1 MRLLSFRLMT
11 ALGASAALSG
21 CGYFD
26 SRSAH
31 KAQLEMVGMT
41 SYDLQACAGIP
52 ASTKKLNDT
61 TEIWQYDGTKTLPTV
76 SDSTLIPVQSAVSIY
91 QSAFGGGGTTCRM
104 LVRVDHDR
112 VSEVHYTGN
121 DDEYIGTDGICSII
135 TRGCARQRESTM
147 RKVNGGPFG
156 PVSGF
161 TPPSVP
167 PQSATAT
174 YSDNSG
180 KYVPNYSA
188 GQTEPLIQ
196 PVKPATTSPTK

>member
-1 MRLLSFRLMT
+1 MRPVFTRLLVAMT
-11 ALGASAALSG
+11 ATAALSG

-31 KAQLEMVGMT
+31 KAQYEMVGMT

-61 TEIWQYDGTKTLPTV
+61 TEIWQYDGSKALPTMP
-76 SDSTLIPVQSAVSIY
+76 SDSGFIPVQSAISIY
-91 QSAFGGGGTTCRM
+91 QSAFGGGGTACRM
-104 LVRVDHDR
+104 LVRMDHDR

-147 RKVNGGPFG
+147 RRVNGGPFG

-161 TPPSVP
+161 HPPRTPA
-167 PQSATAT
+167 QSATAT
-174 YSDNSG
+174 YSDQSG
-180 KYVPNYSA
+180 KYVPKFTNDDT
-188 GQTEPLIQ
+188 QPVIQ
-196 PVKPATTSPTK
+196 PVK

>member
-1 MRLLSFRLMT
+1 MRPVYTRLLVAMT
-11 ALGASAALSG
+11 ATAALSG

-31 KAQLEMVGMT
+31 KAQYEMVGMT

-61 TEIWQYDGTKTLPTV
+61 TEIWQYDGSKALPTMP
-76 SDSTLIPVQSAVSIY
+76 SDSGFIPVQSAISIY
-91 QSAFGGGGTTCRM
+91 QSAFGGGGTACHM
-104 LVRVDHDR
+104 LVRMDHDR

-147 RKVNGGPFG
+147 RRVNGGPFG

-161 TPPSVP
+161 HPPRTPA
-167 PQSATAT
+167 QSATAT
-174 YSDNSG
+174 YSDQSG
-180 KYVPNYSA
+180 KYVPKFTNDDT
-188 GQTEPLIQ
+188 QPVIQ
-196 PVKPATTSPTK
+196 PVK

>member
-1 MRLLSFRLMT
+1 MRPVYTRLLVAMT
-11 ALGASAALSG
+11 ATAALSG

-31 KAQLEMVGMT
+31 KAQYEMVGMT

-61 TEIWQYDGTKTLPTV
+61 TEIWQYDGSKALPTMP
-76 SDSTLIPVQSAVSIY
+76 SDSGFIPAQSAIRIY
-91 QSAFGGGGTTCRM
+91 QSAFGGGGTACRM
-104 LVRVDHDR
+104 LVRMDHDR

-147 RKVNGGPFG
+147 RRVNGGPFG

-161 TPPSVP
+161 HPPRTPA
-167 PQSATAT
+167 QSATAT
-174 YSDNSG
+174 YSDQSG
-180 KYVPNYSA
+180 KYVPKFTNDDT
-188 GQTEPLIQ
+188 QPVIQ
-196 PVKPATTSPTK
+196 PVK

>member
-1 MRLLSFRLMT
+1 MRPVYTRLLVALT
-11 ALGASAALSG
+11 ATAALSG

-31 KAQLEMVGMT
+31 KAQYEMVGMT

-61 TEIWQYDGTKTLPTV
+61 TEIWQYDGSKALPTMP
-76 SDSTLIPVQSAVSIY
+76 SDSGFIPVQSAISIY
-91 QSAFGGGGTTCRM
+91 QSAFGGGGTACRM
-104 LVRVDHDR
+104 LVRMDHDR

-147 RKVNGGPFG
+147 RRVNGGLFG

-161 TPPSVP
+161 HPPRTPA
-167 PQSATAT
+167 QSATAT
-174 YSDNSG
+174 YSDQSG
-180 KYVPNYSA
+180 KYVPKFTNDDT
-188 GQTEPLIQ
+188 QPVIQ
-196 PVKPATTSPTK
+196 PVK